1 MMVYK
6 GCERC
11 SGDLFIE
18 EEGRFRDLVCLQ
30 CGFRP
35 ANGAALIDAMRV
47 SAAHRTTSSRLYRR
61 HRPAVR
67 TS

>member
-18 EEGRFRDLVCLQ
+18 EEGRFKDLVCLQ

-35 ANGAALIDAMRV
+35 SNGGALIEAMRAN
-47 SAAHRTTSSRLYRR
+47 AAHRPVPSRYGRR
-61 HRPAVR
+61 HRSGIR
-67 TS
+67 TG

>member
-35 ANGAALIDAMRV
+35 SNGAALIDAIRV
-47 SAAHRTTSSRLYRR
+47 RAAHRPLPQRQHRR
-61 HRPAVR
+61 HRTATR
-67 TS
+67 T